1 MEFFALIFNKD
12 ETQLFQEIFYRKFL
26 KYDKCI
32 LLLLSVSLVIAVL
45 EENFFFQA
53 NYELIIGPNDEI
65 QAIFY
70 RDNEDAGTLFL
81 RISNTL
87 LTLILD
93 FCLIKRKLIYY
104 YFLKSCFLIRLEKGF
119 VKSSFLLELII
130 EILAI
135 HVQSY
140 PEIDGFYASETQN
153 RSSFYF
159 YDTTLTAIFIMIR
172 TFLLIRC
179 LLYLSIFASAK
190 SSKICFNSGARSGLL
205 FTLRSEFHHNTQRFV
220 MIFISLY
227 ILILGFLI
235 RLCERSFMQLSG
247 YDWDYVWNSFWII
260 IVDMTS
266 VGYGDFV
273 PITNFG
279 RIIIGIAA
287 IGGGAITS
295 LIYIIFLERTSFDSR
310 EEKAYERLKAH
321 QSKENFK
328 LKAMKCISLSLKFN
342 AKRKK
347 AKKKQETVADEEI
360 ELENFLVDIQN
371 NVKDFSLLRKTITEF
386 TFARKINEIIRF
398 LKDKL
403 NDDFDYV
410 SYYLS
415 IIDFFDKK
423 VEILCQNTELLSEC
437 LSNFEDMFS
446 QTIMSLQY
454 LQDNV
459 MKIFLLPKY
468 EIFNDLNVEKSNC
481 LLLDLINSAQNSV
494 QYLRKSI
501 SVNENTEEI
510 GRPRFKTI
518 DVKILAKIEK
528 NRLITLKKI
537 KPLVFHSFNVLQNHA
552 FFCRF
557 LKKNE
562 FTGSTEPKHAEN
574 LCISNGEKLKNM
586 MELSINRESL
596 NSKLENQ
603 RKSLAY
609 RISVI
614 SESKFSISGI
624 ESRNSSSSEDIMSRK
639 NSITKKTVVKRFEK
653 KELTCLAEEFSRS
666 SSLKSIENSEDNRQI
681 TLNDQKHDSL
691 VIKEKQIENDD
702 EKNLKEKFLKIKGNT
717 ISATEE
723 NKLDLEN
730 AHMKKSS
737 SEKNQEKFLL
747 LKDSQKNLG

>member
-26 KYDKCI
+26 KYDKSI
-32 LLLLSVSLVIAVL
+32 LFLLLVSLVIAVL
-45 EENFFFQA
+45 EENFFFQE
-53 NYELIIGPNDEI
+53 NHELIIGPNDEI
-65 QAIFY
+65 KAIFY
-70 RDNEDAGTLFL
+70 NDSEDAWTLLL
-81 RISNTL
+81 RITNTL
-87 LTLILD
+87 ITLIID

-119 VKSSFLLELII
+119 FRSSFLIELII
-130 EILAI
+130 EVLAV

-140 PEIDGFYASETQN
+140 PEIDGFYASETLN

-172 TFLLIRC
+172 TILLIRC

-190 SSKICFNSGARSGLL
+190 SSKICFNSGAKSGLL
-205 FTLRSEFHHNTQRFV
+205 FTMRSEFHHNTQRFV

-235 RLCERSFMQLSG
+235 RLCERSFMQLSL

-295 LIYIIFLERTSFDSR
+295 LIYIIFLERTSFDFR
-310 EEKAYERLKAH
+310 EEKAYERLKAYE
-321 QSKENFK
+321 SKQNFK

-342 AKRKK
+342 AKRRKTRKK
-347 AKKKQETVADEEI
+347 RENIENEEI
-360 ELENFLVDIQN
+360 ELENFLVDIHN

-410 SYYLS
+410 NSYLT
-415 IIDFFDKK
+415 IMDFFEKK
-423 VEILCQNTELLSEC
+423 IDILSQNMELLSEC
-437 LSNFEDMFS
+437 LSNFEDIFS

-501 SVNENTEEI
+501 TVNENTEEI
-510 GRPRFKTI
+510 IRPRFKTI
-518 DVKILAKIEK
+518 DTKILAKIEK
-528 NRLITLKKI
+528 NRLISLKKI
-537 KPLVFHSFNVLQNHA
+537 NPLALNSFSSLQNHA

-557 LKKNE
+557 LKKTE
-562 FTGSTEPKHAEN
+562 FTGTTEPKHVEN
-574 LCISNGEKLKNM
+574 LCLSNGEKIKNI
-586 MELSINRESL
+586 MELSMNRESL
-596 NSKLENQ
+596 NSKLEGQ

-614 SESKFSISGI
+614 SESKFNISGI
-624 ESRNSSSSEDIMSRK
+624 ESRNSYSSEEIASRK
-639 NSITKKTVVKRFEK
+639 NSVTKKSVVKRFEK

-681 TLNDQKHDSL
+681 TLNEQKHDSL
-691 VIKEKQIENDD
+691 VIKEKTIENDD
-702 EKNLKEKFLKIKGNT
+702 EKNLKEKFLKIRGNSL
-717 ISATEE
+717 SAKEE
-723 NKLDLEN
+723 NKLNPEDPQ
-730 AHMKKSS
+730 MKKSF
-737 SEKNQEKFLL
+737 SEDKNKFLL
-747 LKDSQKNLG
+747 LKDSQKNFE